1 MVSRTRLA
9 RRIATV
15 VLALLVI
22 VAVGRI
28 VSNASQRRRQAG
40 FRDVVA
46 MYSRDLQQG
55 ATREDV
61 ERYIGL
67 HGGRPASDSQP
78 DFPDPRDILVQLGE
92 EPAPWYC
99 SRQIAYVRLKFDDAN
114 RYRSASLKT
123 EDQDCM

>member
-1 MVSRTRLA
+1 MQRFGKLAVSITA
-9 RRIATV
+9 II
-15 VLALLVI
+15 LLVI
-22 VAVGRI
+22 GIIEVREARE
-28 VSNASQRRRQAG
+28 RRLEAG

-46 MYSRDLQQG
+46 MYSRDLRQG

-67 HGGRPASDSQP
+67 HGARPESDSQP
-78 DFPDPRDILVQLGE
+78 DFPDPDPPDILVKLGE
-92 EPAPWYC
+92 ESAPWYC
-99 SRQIAYVRLKFDDAN
+99 SRQIAYVRLGFDDAN

>member
-1 MVSRTRLA
+1 MGRLGKLAVSIVA
-9 RRIATV
+9 FI
-15 VLALLVI
+15 LLVI
-22 VAVGRI
+22 GIISVRRAWE
-28 VSNASQRRRQAG
+28 RRREAG

-46 MYSRDLQQG
+46 MYSRDLRQG

-61 ERYIGL
+61 ERYISL
-67 HGGRPASDSQP
+67 HGARPESDSQP
-78 DFPDPRDILVQLGE
+78 DFPDPDPGDILVQLGE

-99 SRQIAYVRLKFDDAN
+99 SRQIAYVRLGFDDAN